1 MAQLL
6 TVEPDQCTGCM
17 QCELACSYVKTGT
30 FQPSQSLIRVH
41 IFDEQAA
48 YTPYTCFQCAE
59 SWCVA
64 VCPTNAI
71 ATDPA
76 TGAKVIVEQA
86 CVGCSLCTIACPL
99 GTVFLNPTTA
109 LAAKC
114 DLCGGEPACVAAC
127 PTECLGYAEVK
138 SPAKAGAWTAKIA
151 AQIDQSYADA
161 FA

>member
-1 MAQLL
+1 MAHLL

-30 FQPSQSLIRVH
+30 FQPSHSMIRVH

-76 TGAKVIVEQA
+76 TGAKVIVEEA
-86 CVGCSLCTIACPL
+86 
-99 GTVFLNPTTA
+99 
-109 LAAKC
+109 
-114 DLCGGEPACVAAC
+114 
-127 PTECLGYAEVK
+127 
-138 SPAKAGAWTAKIA
+138 
-151 AQIDQSYADA
+151 
-161 FA
+161 